1 MKLAIMQPYF
11 FPYIGYF
18 SLINYSDKWIVFDDI
33 QFIRHGWIERNR
45 ILSSSGDWIYIKVPL
60 KKHKRGT
67 NILNI
72 EIRNDEN
79 WKKKFLDQLTFY
91 KKKAPFYNN
100 VINLVNNIFERNF
113 NNISSF
119 NVYSLVKICRYIGIE
134 FNYQLY
140 SDLEFDVRNE
150 IDHPGQWALL
160 ISQQLSANEY
170 VNPINGRNLF
180 IKKEFQD
187 FNIKLKF
194 LENNLKSY
202 SQNNQNF
209 IKGLSIID
217 VLMFN
222 EPKDVL
228 ELINNYKISN

>member
-18 SLINYSDKWIVFDDI
+18 SLINYSDKWIVFDDV

-45 ILSSSGDWIYIKVPL
+45 ILSSNGDWMYIKAPL
-60 KKHKRGT
+60 KKNKRGT

-72 EIRNDEN
+72 EIRNNEN
-79 WKKKFLDQLTFY
+79 WKKKILDQLTSY
-91 KKKAPFYNN
+91 KKKAPYYNN
-100 VINLVNNIFERNF
+100 VINLVNEIFEKNF
-113 NNISSF
+113 INISSF
-119 NVYSLVKICRYIGIE
+119 NVYSLVKICEYIGIE

-140 SDLEFDVRNE
+140 SDLEFDVSNE
-150 IDHPGQWALL
+150 INHPGQWALL